1 MLIVQISDLHITKP
15 LKMAYG
21 VASTVQNLYQCIN
34 HINQLTPQPDL
45 VLVTGDICNEN
56 SFDELVNA
64 KMILDTLNTP
74 YYVMPGNHDTRN
86 ELSTVF
92 GTKHC
97 PVTLEDKQ
105 SSHFLNYEIKQ
116 GDQSELRMIAVDST
130 IDGKSGGELCKKR
143 LAWLKTRLDEQ
154 TTKPTLII
162 MHHPPIKLGVFE
174 TDVDLFIGTD
184 KLKKLLKNYSNIKAI
199 LSGHVHRHTH
209 TLWSNTVVITA
220 PSTSMELM
228 LELGSK
234 QPSKFYN
241 EPPSYLLHYWTTDN
255 NLVSHAIVVHETN
268 GPYPFR
274 SYQEA

>member
-1 MLIVQISDLHITKP
+1 MLIVQISDLHITTP

-21 VASTVQNLYQCIN
+21 VASTVQNLYQCIQ
-34 HINQLTPQPDL
+34 HINQLKPQPDL

-64 KMILDTLNTP
+64 KTILDTLNTP

-86 ELSTVF
+86 DLTSVF
-92 GTKHC
+92 GSKHC
-97 PVTLEDKQ
+97 PVNLED
-105 SSHFLNYEIKQ
+105 SSSSSFINYVIESK
-116 GDQSELRMIAVDST
+116 ELRMIAVDST
-130 IDGKSGGELCKKR
+130 IDGKSGGELCDNR
-143 LAWLKTRLDEQ
+143 LAWLKTRLDEKKD
-154 TTKPTLII
+154 KPTLII

-174 TDVDLFIGTD
+174 TDMDLFIGTE
-184 KLKKLLKNYSNIKAI
+184 KLKNLLNNYSNIKAI

-220 PSTSMELM
+220 PSTSMELV
-228 LELGSK
+228 LELDSK

-255 NLVSHAIVVHETN
+255 NLVSHAIMVHETS

-274 SYQEA
+274 SYHES